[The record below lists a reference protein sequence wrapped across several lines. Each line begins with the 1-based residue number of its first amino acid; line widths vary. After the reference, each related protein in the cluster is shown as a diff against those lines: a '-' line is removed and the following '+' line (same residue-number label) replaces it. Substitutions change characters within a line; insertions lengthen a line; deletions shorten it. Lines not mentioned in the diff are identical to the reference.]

1 MNLEKIGKTIKE
13 IRTKAG
19 LSQEKFAE
27 KYHVTY
33 QAVSKWENGK
43 NIPDLS
49 ILQAICQDYNLSLDE
64 LLGQNQLPKTK
75 SHKLVWVIIL
85 LLILIIGSI
94 IFLVKKHTGVDFKF
108 QTIQSTCQDFD
119 LYGSIAFNK
128 NKSYIYIDNITY
140 CGDELKEQYTQITC
154 SLMAQNENTITIIDS
169 VSKNSVKPIELS
181 QFLKEVSFKIDNY
194 ENICHSKDEDN
205 LYLELNAI
213 TSDKKEVIHKIPLSL
228 KSECL

>member
-13 IRTKAG
+13 IRIKDG

-64 LLGQNQLPKTK
+64 LLGKKQTFKNKRRK
-75 SHKLVWVIIL
+75 IIGVIIL
-85 LLILIIGSI
+85 LLVVIIGSI
-94 IFLVKKHTGVDFKF
+94 IFVLKKHSSDDFEF

-128 NKSYIYIDNITY
+128 NKSSIYIDNITY
-140 CGDELKEQYTQITC
+140 CGDELKQQYTQITC
-154 SLMAQNENTITIIDS
+154 SLMMQNENTITIIDS
-169 VSKNSVKPIELS
+169 VSKNSTTFIELS
-181 QFLKEVSFKIDNY
+181 QFLKEISFKIDNY
-194 ENICHSKDEDN
+194 ENVCHSKDEN
-205 LYLELNAI
+205 HLYLELNAK
-213 TSDKKEVIHKIPLSL
+213 TRDNKEVIHKIPLIL
-228 KSECL
+228 KSDCL